1 MVPFCFFFNPQLYNA
16 NLSLPPINKSCKK
29 SFQFICN
36 LFFFAS
42 DSHYFCTCR
51 LVLHRITYVQT
62 KIWGN
67 FLMHRWPSYCAN
79 KLLTDAERVQTKSL
93 NFTNRRITHS
103 LELLPPQIENLDTKQ
118 ETHTLTCKYQ
128 INITQDAKVLSL
140 ISKPNCLLTLL
151 QIHNFEYE
159 PK

>member
-1 MVPFCFFFNPQLYNA
+1 MPTYHFLPSTKAAKRVFNLFA
-16 NLSLPPINKSCKK
+16 
-29 SFQFICN
+29 IC
-36 LFFFAS
+36 FFFAS